1 MSLVE
6 QVGGPIF
13 NVLFVIQSSKV
24 PPPPFRD
31 IYNALIS
38 RGFSFFTTSC
48 FFAAINTHLLR
59 EVSGLFN
66 QCRVIY
72 ASLRSQTLAAT
83 SLLIDGL
90 LRMPQGCYTP
100 QFTGAGHGGEQMALS
115 ANPLALIGAKGV
127 SRWPVLCCTV
137 GRL

>member
-1 MSLVE
+1 MSKSEGAL
-6 QVGGPIF
+6 PIF
-13 NVLFVIQSSKV
+13 NVLFVIQPSKV

-31 IYNALIS
+31 IYNALIFL
-38 RGFSFFTTSC
+38 GFSFFITSC

-59 EVSGLFN
+59 EVSGLFSK
-66 QCRVIY
+66 CWVIY
-72 ASLRSQTLAAT
+72 ASLRSRTLTAT

-100 QFTGAGHGGEQMALS
+100 QFTGAGHGWEQMALS

-127 SRWPVLCCTV
+127 SRWPALCCTV